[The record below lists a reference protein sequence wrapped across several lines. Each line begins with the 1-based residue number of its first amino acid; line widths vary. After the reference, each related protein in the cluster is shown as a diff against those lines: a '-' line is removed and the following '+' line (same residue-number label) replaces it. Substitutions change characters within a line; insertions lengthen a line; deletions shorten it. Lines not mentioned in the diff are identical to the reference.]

1 MKAISAQSTTNICQH
16 FTQNYKDTI
25 IENVKSDARLGTIHP
40 VTGSVGTSAL
50 EKQVGGNH
58 YKQFAI
64 QPIEFINANSLS
76 YMQGNVIKYVVRY
89 PFKNGLTDLEKAKH
103 YIEMLIE
110 FERNK
115 QVGE

>member
-1 MKAISAQSTTNICQH
+1 MEH
-16 FTQNYKDTI
+16 
-25 IENVKSDARLGTIHP
+25 VKSDARSWGLPPEIFSKGEGKIGSIHP

-58 YKQFAI
+58 YKQFPI
-64 QPIEFINANSLS
+64 QPVEFINANNLS

-89 PFKNGLTDLEKAKH
+89 PFKNGIADLEKAKH

-110 FERNK
+110 SERNK
-115 QVGE
+115 QLDE

>member
-1 MKAISAQSTTNICQH
+1 MEH
-16 FTQNYKDTI
+16 
-25 IENVKSDARLGTIHP
+25 VKRDERLGVIHP

-58 YKQFAI
+58 YKQFPI
-64 QPIEFINANSLS
+64 QPVEFINANNLS

-89 PFKNGLTDLEKAKH
+89 PFKNGIADLEKAKH

-115 QVGE
+115 QFDSK

>member
-1 MKAISAQSTTNICQH
+1 M
-16 FTQNYKDTI
+16 
-25 IENVKSDARLGTIHP
+25 ENVKSDARLGVIHQ

-58 YKQFAI
+58 YKQFQI
-64 QPIEFINANSLS
+64 QPVEFINANNLS

-89 PFKNGLTDLEKAKH
+89 PFKNGIADLEKAKH

-115 QVGE
+115 QLDEE

>member
-1 MKAISAQSTTNICQH
+1 MEKITGETRAVTIQH
-16 FTQNYKDTI
+16 
-25 IENVKSDARLGTIHP
+25 A
-40 VTGSVGTSAL
+40 TGSVGCSAL
-50 EKQVGGNH
+50 EKQVGGSH
-58 YKQFAI
+58 YKRFAI
-64 QPIEFINANSLS
+64 QPIEFINANNLS

-115 QVGE
+115 QTAE

>member
-1 MKAISAQSTTNICQH
+1 MEH
-16 FTQNYKDTI
+16 
-25 IENVKSDARLGTIHP
+25 VKSDASLGVIHP

-58 YKQFAI
+58 YKQFPI
-64 QPIEFINANSLS
+64 QPVEFINANNLS

-89 PFKNGLTDLEKAKH
+89 PFKNGIADLEKAKH

-115 QVGE
+115 QLDEE

>member
-1 MKAISAQSTTNICQH
+1 MEH
-16 FTQNYKDTI
+16 
-25 IENVKSDARLGTIHP
+25 VKSDARLGTIHP
-40 VTGSVGTSAL
+40 VTGSIGLSAL

-58 YKQFAI
+58 YKQFTI
-64 QPIEFINANSLS
+64 QPVEFINANNLS

-89 PFKNGLTDLEKAKH
+89 PFKNGIADLEKAKH

-115 QVGE
+115 HLSAE

>member
-1 MKAISAQSTTNICQH
+1 MENI
-16 FTQNYKDTI
+16 TG
-25 IENVKSDARLGTIHP
+25 EARIGTIHP
-40 VTGSVGTSAL
+40 VTGSVGTSSL
-50 EKQVGGNH
+50 DKQVGGSH

-64 QPIEFINANSLS
+64 QPIEFINANNLS

-89 PFKNGLTDLEKAKH
+89 PFKNGITDLEKAKH

-115 QVGE
+115 LTAE

>member
-1 MKAISAQSTTNICQH
+1 MGH
-16 FTQNYKDTI
+16 
-25 IENVKSDARLGTIHP
+25 EKSDTRLRAIQP
-40 VTGSVGTSAL
+40 LTGSVGLSAL

-64 QPIEFINANSLS
+64 QPVEFINANNLS

-89 PFKNGLTDLEKAKH
+89 PFKNGIADLEKAKH

-115 QVGE
+115 QLNEE

>member
-1 MKAISAQSTTNICQH
+1 MEH
-16 FTQNYKDTI
+16 
-25 IENVKSDARLGTIHP
+25 VKSDARLGVIHP
-40 VTGSVGTSAL
+40 VIGSVGTSAL

-64 QPIEFINANSLS
+64 QPVEFINANNLS

-89 PFKNGLTDLEKAKH
+89 PFKNGIADLEKAKH

-115 QVGE
+115 QLDKE

>member
-1 MKAISAQSTTNICQH
+1 MEFDNT
-16 FTQNYKDTI
+16 D
-25 IENVKSDARLGTIHP
+25 VRLGTIHP
-40 VTGSVGTSAL
+40 VAGSVITSAL
-50 EKQVGGNH
+50 QKQVGGNH

-64 QPIEFINANSLS
+64 QPIEFINANNLS
-76 YMQGNVIKYVVRY
+76 YMQGNVIKYVTRY

-115 QVGE
+115 QVPYKE

>member
-1 MKAISAQSTTNICQH
+1 MEH
-16 FTQNYKDTI
+16 
-25 IENVKSDARLGTIHP
+25 VKSDARLWNIHP

-50 EKQVGGNH
+50 EKQVGGSH
-58 YKQFAI
+58 YKQFPI
-64 QPIEFINANSLS
+64 QPVEFINANNLS

-89 PFKNGLTDLEKAKH
+89 PFKNGIADLEKAKH

-115 QVGE
+115 QLNEE

>member
-1 MKAISAQSTTNICQH
+1 M
-16 FTQNYKDTI
+16 
-25 IENVKSDARLGTIHP
+25 ENVKSAARLGTIHP
-40 VTGSVGTSAL
+40 VAGSVITSAL
-50 EKQVGGNH
+50 QKQVGGNH

-64 QPIEFINANSLS
+64 QPIEFINANNLS
-76 YMQGNVIKYVVRY
+76 YMQGNIIKYVVRY

-115 QVGE
+115 QLDEK

>member
-1 MKAISAQSTTNICQH
+1 M
-16 FTQNYKDTI
+16 
-25 IENVKSDARLGTIHP
+25 ENVKSDATPWGLPPEIFHTDESKSGYIHP
-40 VTGSVGTSAL
+40 VTGAVSDSAL
-50 EKQVGGNH
+50 NKQVGGNH

-64 QPIEFINANSLS
+64 QPVEFINANNLS

-89 PFKNGLTDLEKAKH
+89 PFKNGITDLEKAKH

-115 QVGE
+115 QLDKE